1 VKGLGQD
8 GRYWEALSQG
18 RLELPRCA
26 ACGRWRWPA
35 PFRCG
40 DCGSWRFDWQAVE
53 MRGVIY
59 SWTRTWHPFEG
70 TESFGSPFVT
80 LSVALPDAG
89 DIRLMGVLD
98 GEGEPVIGAPVVGHV
113 AEAEV
118 YGRTIPGLRW
128 AVTA

>member
-8 GRYWEALSQG
+8 ARYWEALSRGQ
-18 RLELPRCA
+18 LELPRCA

-40 DCGSWRFDWQAVE
+40 DCGSWSFDWQAVE

-70 TESFGSPFVT
+70 TEAFGSPFVT
-80 LSVALPDAG
+80 VSVALPQAG
-89 DIRLMGVLD
+89 DIRLMGVLE
-98 GEGEPVIGAPVVGHV
+98 GEGEPAIGAPVAGHV

-118 YGRTIPGLRW
+118 HGRSIPGLRW
-128 AVTA
+128 EVSA